1 MQQRKLAYISEPKG
15 VAPSSGYTHVVTG
28 QGRLAAIAGQLP
40 FDVNGELIGPADPAA
55 QARQVFEN
63 MSNCLRAVGA
73 GFDDIIKLAYY
84 LTNIDDVP
92 TVLSVRDEFI
102 NTKQPP
108 ASTVVQVVALYHTE
122 ILLEVDALAL
132 TSGETS
138 ESVPTQPSTQAR

>member
-1 MQQRKLAYISEPKG
+1 MRQRKLAYISEPEG

-28 QGRLAAIAGQLP
+28 RGRLAAIAGQLP
-40 FDVNGELIGPADPAA
+40 FDPNGELVGQADPAA

-63 MSNCLRAVGA
+63 MRNCLRAVGA
-73 GFDDIIKLAYY
+73 EFDDVIKLTYY

-108 ASTVVQVVALYHTE
+108 ASTVVQVVALFRPD

-132 TSGETS
+132 IPGEAP
-138 ESVPTQPSTQAR
+138 ESVSTQLNTQAR